1 MTSIEAAK
9 ASWTSVK
16 GDEFL
21 MVSVADHKTALNFGA
36 EKLVMGKELG
46 KWFEDFRDVIRPQL
60 RISTPAFFITPS
72 GNQVT
77 NVSSDIGHLFG
88 MISETRSMAMTAVR
102 KATATLAAGSSSD
115 TMRRNVAVRMC
126 HSDRTADT

>member
-60 RISTPAFFITPS
+60 RISTS
-72 GNQVT
+72 
-77 NVSSDIGHLFG
+77 LFHN
-88 MISETRSMAMTAVR
+88 I
-102 KATATLAAGSSSD
+102 
-115 TMRRNVAVRMC
+115 
-126 HSDRTADT
+126 